1 LNRKNEQGGTAMG
14 IDASVRKNWIEIQ
27 KKHTVP
33 VNAIGVKIK
42 DSDSKTLKIWKDEGI
57 DKFIKK

>member
-1 LNRKNEQGGTAMG
+1 MG
-14 IDASVRKNWIEIQ
+14 IDTSVRKNWIEIQ

>member
-1 LNRKNEQGGTAMG
+1 MG
-14 IDASVRKNWIEIQ
+14 MDERVKKNWIEIQ

-42 DSDSKTLKIWKDEGI
+42 DDDTKTLRKWKEEGI
-57 DKFIKK
+57 DAYLKK